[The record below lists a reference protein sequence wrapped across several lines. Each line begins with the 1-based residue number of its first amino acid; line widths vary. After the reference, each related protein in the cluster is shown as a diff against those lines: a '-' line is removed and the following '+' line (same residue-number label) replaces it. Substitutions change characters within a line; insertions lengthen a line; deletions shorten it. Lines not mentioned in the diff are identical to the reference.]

1 MNNDAPATNVI
12 DFPSHAGMG
21 KVSTVNPSGKSKRP
35 RPIVTAVDHDGPEL
49 AWEPVCLPQFI
60 GTVEAHKSR
69 STGDAEADDLHL
81 NGEITRAGD
90 SYAVCRPGME
100 RWPLGHVSDVYKPT
114 GHRGTVRMVTEAC
127 SETVKPF
134 KKALMSG
141 HGYRVAH
148 QFHVLN
154 EEKCDLHGLPVTSR
168 LTVVHDHTGLHALKA
183 RMVVYVGND
192 SLGSIV
198 GARAIHVANNP
209 AKWRAEVDQMVTKSK
224 LAQTALMALLR
235 AADKHV
241 LTEADKALITADG
254 VNPPGGEWPG
264 TLLDAMVRYFKGH
277 NTETTWG
284 VWERRLTDDAIRT
297 MVKVLGTATFG
308 RAFDEALGGKRYSGK
323 TADQWAEHDKK
334 SKK

>member
-1 MNNDAPATNVI
+1 MNDTNKTLSLLSNAVAT
-12 DFPSHAGMG
+12 PTHAVAG
-21 KVSTVNPSGKSKRP
+21 KVSVLNPSSKSKRP
-35 RPIVTAVDHDGPEL
+35 RPIVTAVDVDGEEL
-49 AWEPVCLPQFI
+49 AWEPECREQFTFVD
-60 GTVEAHKSR
+60 GESVR
-69 STGDAEADDLHL
+69 S
-81 NGEITRAGD
+81 GD
-90 SYAVCRPGME
+90 SFAVVRPGQE

-114 GHRGTVRMVTEAC
+114 GHRGTVAMVKEAC

-154 EEKCDLHGLPVTSR
+154 EEKNTLHDLAVTSR

-183 RMVVYVGND
+183 RMVVYIGND

-209 AKWRAEVDQMVTKSK
+209 EKWRVEVEAMVAKSNN
-224 LAQTALMALLR
+224 AQTALMALVR

-241 LTEADKALITADG
+241 LSEADKAMIMADG

-264 TLLDAMVRYFKGH
+264 TLLDAMVKYHKGH
-277 NTETTWG
+277 NTEMTWG
-284 VWERRLTDDAIRT
+284 VWERRLEDSAIRT
-297 MVKVLGTATFG
+297 MVKVLGASTFG
-308 RAFDEALGGKRYSGK
+308 RALDEALGGKRYSGK
-323 TADQWAEHDKK
+323 TADQWKEHDRR
-334 SKK
+334 SK

>member
-1 MNNDAPATNVI
+1 MNDTNSSATNVI
-12 DFPSHAGMG
+12 EFPSHAGMS
-21 KVSTVNPSGKSKRP
+21 KVSTINPSSKSKRP

-49 AWEPVCLPQFI
+49 AWEPECHEQFTFVD
-60 GTVEAHKSR
+60 GEAVR
-69 STGDAEADDLHL
+69 S
-81 NGEITRAGD
+81 GD
-90 SYAVCRPGME
+90 SFAVVRPGEE

-114 GHRGTVRMVTEAC
+114 GHRGTVKMVTEAC
-127 SETVKPF
+127 ADTVHPF

-148 QFHVLN
+148 QFHVN
-154 EEKCDLHGLPVTSR
+154 AEEKADLHGLPVTSR

-209 AKWRAEVDQMVTKSK
+209 EKWRVEVETMVAKSMK
-224 LAQTALMALLR
+224 AQEALLKLLA

-241 LTEADKALITADG
+241 LSEADKALITADG

-264 TLLDAMVRYFKGH
+264 TLLDAMVKYHKGH
-277 NTETTWG
+277 NAEMTWG
-284 VWERRLTDDAIRT
+284 VWERRLEDSAIRT
-297 MVKVLGTATFG
+297 MVKILGTTTHG
-308 RAFDEALGGKRYSGK
+308 RALDEALGGKRYSGK
-323 TADQWAEHDKK
+323 TADQWAEHDRKNKK
-334 SKK
+334 